1 MSNETVGSGRDLLAG
16 HTRISTQA
24 LTSSARIIASEVFD
38 VQPGSIKVTLND
50 EFGALALRLSLP
62 LPIAPLA
69 YDRPEKLDASES
81 VMARARDARS
91 TLRDRFVE
99 LTGSHVSRVDVRV
112 TGVVLRRRRTS

>member
-1 MSNETVGSGRDLLAG
+1 M
-16 HTRISTQA
+16 
-24 LTSSARIIASEVFD
+24 TSSARIIASEVFD
-38 VQPGSIKVTLND
+38 VQPGSIKVSLND

-69 YDRPEKLDASES
+69 YDRPEKPDASES
-81 VMARARDARS
+81 VMDRARDARS
-91 TLRDRFVE
+91 ILRDRFVE